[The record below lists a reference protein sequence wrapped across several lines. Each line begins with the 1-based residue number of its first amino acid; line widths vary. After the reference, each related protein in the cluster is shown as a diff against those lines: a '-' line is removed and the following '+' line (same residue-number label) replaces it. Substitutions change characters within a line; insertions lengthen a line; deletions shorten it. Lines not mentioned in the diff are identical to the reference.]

1 MMAGPEPSFLSFDPR
16 LVEETVLLAERSLNE
31 DERRK
36 FRAERD
42 RLYSLSDPDERE
54 TRFAGFHSEWFVR
67 LELGDE
73 TRELLDEIPSFGAR
87 PAPFSRCAV
96 IRAISAKEE
105 GADLHEERG
114 RGKAAGKPALVI
126 KVRPTTLLDAGRLRL
141 LLRRDLLHVADM
153 LDPAFEYS
161 VATPEV
167 EGGATREK
175 IIRDRYRVLWDVS
188 VDGRLVSR
196 GMLGGE
202 VEAVRRNEFL
212 ASFGALGREAAGK
225 FKLLF
230 HGPRPTH
237 MEMWEMACA
246 PGGAGLCPL
255 CRFPTPVLQA
265 APGLL
270 PAALIAAIKQE
281 FPQWRPEA
289 GLCAHCADLYASRPA
304 ALVAPTGP

>member
-1 MMAGPEPSFLSFDPR
+1 MTARSEPSLISFDPR
-16 LVEETVLLAERSLNE
+16 LVEETVLLAERLLNGE
-31 DERRK
+31 DRRE

-42 RLYSLSDPDERE
+42 RLYGLSDPDERE
-54 TRFAGFHSEWFVR
+54 TRFAGFHAKWFVR
-67 LELGDE
+67 LVLGDE
-73 TRELLDEIPSFGAR
+73 IRELLEEIPGFRSR
-87 PAPFSRCAV
+87 PAPVSRCAV

-114 RGKAAGKPALVI
+114 RGAQAGKPALVI
-126 KVRPTTLLDAGRLRL
+126 KMCPTTLLDAGRLRL

-153 LDPAFEYS
+153 LDPSFEYS

-175 IIRDRYRVLWDVS
+175 IIRDRYRVLWDVT
-188 VDGRLVSR
+188 VDGRLASR
-196 GMLGGE
+196 GKLTGE
-202 VEAVRRNEFL
+202 IEAIRRNEFL
-212 ASFGALGREAAGK
+212 ASFGVLGSGVAEK
-225 FKLLF
+225 FDRLF

-237 MEMWEMACA
+237 AEMWTMACA

-270 PAALIAAIKQE
+270 PAALIAAIEQE
-281 FPQWRPEA
+281 FPRWRPEA
-289 GLCAHCADLYASRPA
+289 GLCAHCADLYASRPVA
-304 ALVAPTGP
+304 RVAPTGA